1 MPIFTLL
8 NHSNISELSESFTPT
23 SWHQRLVKLVGLIS
37 LLPLLKC
44 EYSFKIRLL
53 ILKKFT
59 YYNPYSTFPVLSL

>member
-8 NHSNISELSESFTPT
+8 NHSNIFELSKSFTST
-23 SWHQRLVKLVGLIS
+23 SWHQCLVKLVGLIS

-44 EYSFKIRLL
+44 EYNFKIRLL

-59 YYNPYSTFPVLSL
+59 YYNPYSTFLVLSL